1 MTVSLTA
8 TYDNHDEYLSPIG
21 VPDEESQ
28 AATTH
33 TGTLADN
40 NDGTMSATLS
50 IDKAGE
56 YLLSTLVNSV
66 DVQNSPLSFMRVV
79 PSDLNVAN
87 CVPVDVPSLMY
98 TGLPYSFLIQG
109 RDSYDNNVLALL
121 ETAVGTDH
129 SATIVDSE
137 GAHFSAVVSDSDL
150 LGVYRVNFEL
160 P

>member
-50 IDKAGE
+50 IEKAGE
-56 YLLSTLVNSV
+56 YLLSAMVNS
-66 DVQNSPLSFMRVV
+66 
-79 PSDLNVAN
+79 
-87 CVPVDVPSLMY
+87 
-98 TGLPYSFLIQG
+98 
-109 RDSYDNNVLALL
+109 
-121 ETAVGTDH
+121 
-129 SATIVDSE
+129 
-137 GAHFSAVVSDSDL
+137 
-150 LGVYRVNFEL
+150 
-160 P
+160 